1 MSRIGILTDS
11 TALLGNLS
19 YPGQENVSMIPLRV
33 QADRD
38 IYLDSRDPK
47 LCSQLFKTNGRLP
60 VTLPPSVEDFCQA
73 FLSLG
78 QKYQV
83 ILTILLSSQLNS
95 AVEKAQEAA
104 SRVKGPTTIH
114 IVDSQTT
121 AAGLG
126 FLVQAAAE
134 AVQKGWDENHIN
146 SLVRGLIPHVYTV
159 FCLQSLTYLATSGQI
174 DSAQALVGE
183 MLGVIPFYI
192 MEGGRLIPTQKARS
206 PRHLVDMLHEF
217 VAEFDNLKHVAIV
230 QGIPPYEQEA
240 RNLRERLYQDISPD
254 ALSEHSLSL
263 ALMSLLGPHSLGV
276 FALEDWDQED

>member
-11 TALLGNLS
+11 TALLSNTS
-19 YPGQENVSMIPLRV
+19 YPGHENVSIISLRV
-33 QADRD
+33 QVDQA
-38 IYLDSRDPK
+38 IYPDSRDLK
-47 LCSQLFKTNGRLP
+47 QCNQLLNSNGNFP
-60 VTLPPSVEDFCQA
+60 VTLPPTVEDFCQA
-73 FLSLG
+73 YLSLE

-83 ILTILLSSQLNS
+83 ILVILLSSHLS
-95 AVEKAQEAA
+95 STIEVAKEAA
-104 SRVKGPTTIH
+104 NRVKGPATIH

-134 AVQKGWDENHIN
+134 AAQKGWDANRIN
-146 SLVRGLIPHVYTV
+146 SLVRGLISHVYTV

-174 DSAQALVGE
+174 DIAQALVGE

-192 MEGGRLIPTQKARS
+192 MESGRLIPIQKARS

-217 VAEFDNLKHVAIV
+217 VAEFENLKHVAIV

-240 RNLRERLYQDISPD
+240 RNLRDRLYQDISPD
-254 ALSEHSLSL
+254 ALSEHNLSL